1 MRCFV
6 HFDLPM
12 RFAPQRCTIF
22 PHVSFKKW
30 SEHVVFC
37 AFSLTNVLRGPFFKI
52 GSSKSGPYPSIFSHF
67 DLETGFAPQLLSFF
81 DIVSGKIGPALRCFV
96 HFDLK
101 MRFAPQRRAIFRHL
115 SFKNFSE
122 PAVFCT
128 FWLENAL
135 RATAACHFSTSAL
148 QKLVRECGVLCVL
161 TCKRA
166 SRHSGVPFFI
176 SLLNSYLRTRR
187 FTESNIRNHESLKKH
202 SESRLS

>member
-12 RFAPQRCTIF
+12 RFAPQRVHDFSTCELQ
-22 PHVSFKKW
+22 KNW

-37 AFSLTNVLRGPFFKI
+37 AFSLTNVLRGPLTKI

-115 SFKNFSE
+115 NFKNFSE

-128 FWLENAL
+128 F
-135 RATAACHFSTSAL
+135 
-148 QKLVRECGVLCVL
+148 
-161 TCKRA
+161 
-166 SRHSGVPFFI
+166 
-176 SLLNSYLRTRR
+176 
-187 FTESNIRNHESLKKH
+187 
-202 SESRLS
+202 